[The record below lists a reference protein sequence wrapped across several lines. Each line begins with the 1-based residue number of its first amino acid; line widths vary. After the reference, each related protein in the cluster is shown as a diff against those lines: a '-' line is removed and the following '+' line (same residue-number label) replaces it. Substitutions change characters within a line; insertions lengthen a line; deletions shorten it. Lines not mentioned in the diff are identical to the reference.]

1 MRKHI
6 SIVNTAVNGYYTA
19 GRLRSHDGRDVNG
32 SGVRAILG
40 SLGAHVGGLANWRA
54 EQVGLNGRCAEVDAA
69 QHPRP
74 LALITAAAQHGP
86 ASAQKVAWVATF
98 QRKHLCRPRC
108 RATAV

>member
-1 MRKHI
+1 MQKDI
-6 SIVNTAVNGYYTA
+6 SIIDTAVYGYSAA
-19 GRLRSHDGRDVNG
+19 GLLRSHDARDVDR

-54 EQVGLNGRCAEVDAA
+54 EQVGLNGCCAEVDAA

-86 ASAQKVAWVATF
+86 ASAQKAVRMATSLA
-98 QRKHLCRPRC
+98 QASVQASL
-108 RATAV
+108 